1 MTNLHATCVAFGR
14 FGVLIRGPSGC
25 GKSSLALRLID
36 GQGYGIGPNILKA
49 KLVADDQVMVD
60 RKGLNV
66 SASTSA
72 ALTGRLEIR
81 GLGIVT
87 LDHLKAVNLRL
98 VVDLLPI
105 KDIPRMPEL
114 AEARVELLGVVLPR
128 LYLDAQTA
136 DAAAKLRAAVVHL
149 KHNNSF

>member
-1 MTNLHATCVAFGR
+1 MTNIHATCVAFAR

-36 GQGYGIGPNILKA
+36 AQGYGTGPNKLEA
-49 KLVADDQVMVD
+49 KLVADDQVMVE

-66 SASTSA
+66 SASTPVTLS
-72 ALTGRLEIR
+72 GRLEIR

-87 LDHLKAVNLRL
+87 LDHLKTVNLRL
-98 VVDLLPI
+98 VVDLVPI
-105 KDIPRMPEL
+105 KSIPRMPEL
-114 AEARVELLGVVLPR
+114 ADARVELLGVMLPR
-128 LYLDAQTA
+128 LYLDAQTD

>member
-14 FGVLIRGPSGC
+14 IGILIRGPSGS
-25 GKSSLALRLID
+25 GKSSLALRLVD
-36 GQGYGIGPNILKA
+36 AQGYGIGPNKLKA
-49 KLVADDQVMVD
+49 KLVADDQVMVE

-66 SASTSA
+66 SASTPA
-72 ALTGRLEIR
+72 ALSGRLEIR

-87 LDHLKAVNLRL
+87 LEHLKAVNLRL
-98 VVDLLPI
+98 VVDLVPTYSI
-105 KDIPRMPEL
+105 SRMPEL
-114 AEARVELLGVVLPR
+114 ADARVELLGVMLPR

>member
-1 MTNLHATCVAFGR
+1 MINLHATCVVFGR
-14 FGVLIRGPSGC
+14 FGVLLRGPSGS

-36 GQGYGIGPNILKA
+36 EQGYGTGPNRLKA

-66 SASTSA
+66 SASRPE
-72 ALTGRLEIR
+72 ALSGRLEIR

-87 LDHLKAVNLRL
+87 LDHLRAVNLRL

-114 AEARVELLGVVLPR
+114 ADARVELLGVVLPR
-128 LYLDAQTA
+128 LYLDARIA

-149 KHNNSF
+149 KHHNSF